1 MPNLHKY
8 LLYDSILITRQY
20 LKGASMI
27 QFKKI
32 IAISLF
38 AFSLFPLS
46 QTLAVVPAKQTMEKI
61 VQQPESSSS
70 DAPITTADVV
80 KKSEYTLP
88 FPGLLP
94 DHPLYFLKNFRDFL
108 LDKLI
113 VDPIRRS
120 EFYLLQADKKLA
132 MAIAFIEKGNTT
144 RAEEVLAKSGKHMEQ
159 SIGGL
164 ATLKSQGKET
174 PGYVVD
180 RIANALVKHEE
191 VLNEFVQKAQGN
203 EKENFSAVLDFVKK
217 LQGEAGKLK

>member
-1 MPNLHKY
+1 
-8 LLYDSILITRQY
+8 
-20 LKGASMI
+20 MI
-27 QFKKI
+27 QLKKM

-38 AFSLFPLS
+38 AFSPALPAGGLFPLS
-46 QTLAVVPAKQTMEKI
+46 QVLAAVPTQQTMEKI
-61 VQQPESSSS
+61 VQQQESPSS
-70 DAPITTADVV
+70 DSPIPTADLT
-80 KKSEYTLP
+80 KKSEYVLP

-132 MAIAFIEKGNTT
+132 MTIVFIEKGNIV
-144 RAEEVLAKSGKHMEQ
+144 RAEDVLAKSGKHMEQ

-164 ATLKSQGKET
+164 LTLKSQGKEV

-180 RIANALVKHEE
+180 RITNALVKHEE
-191 VLNEFVQKAQGN
+191 VLTELLQKVQGN
-203 EKENFSAVLDFVKK
+203 QKENFSAALSVVKK

>member
-1 MPNLHKY
+1 
-8 LLYDSILITRQY
+8 
-20 LKGASMI
+20 MI
-27 QFKKI
+27 QSKKI

-38 AFSLFPLS
+38 AFSFFPLS
-46 QTLAVVPAKQTMEKI
+46 QTLAAAPEKQTMEKI
-61 VQQPESSSS
+61 VQQPESPSS
-70 DAPITTADVV
+70 DATNPTDDAV

-120 EFYLLQADKKLA
+120 EFYLLQGDKKLA
-132 MAIAFIEKGNTT
+132 MAIVFIEKGNTT

-164 ATLKSQGKET
+164 ATLKLQGKET

-180 RIANALVKHEE
+180 RITNALIKHEE
-191 VLNEFVQKAQGN
+191 VLTELVQKAQGN
-203 EKENFSAVLDFVKK
+203 EKENYSTALQFVKK

>member
-1 MPNLHKY
+1 
-8 LLYDSILITRQY
+8 
-20 LKGASMI
+20 MI
-27 QFKKI
+27 QSIKI

-46 QTLAVVPAKQTMEKI
+46 QNIAVVPAKQTMEKI
-61 VQQPESSSS
+61 VQQVESPSL
-70 DAPITTADVV
+70 DAPVATANVI
-80 KKSEYTLP
+80 KKSEYMLP

-94 DHPLYFLKNFRDFL
+94 DHPLYFLKNIRDFL

-132 MAIAFIEKGNTT
+132 MAIPFIEKGNTT
-144 RAEEVLAKSGKHMEQ
+144 RAEEVLVKSGKHMEQ

-191 VLNEFVQKAQGN
+191 VLIELMQKAQGN
-203 EKENFSAVLDFVKK
+203 KMENFSTALNLVKK